1 MSKQFRVV
9 NPATHLR
16 LRPTTLTYPDQ
27 AHSLQPLQTILVFLL
42 LLVVIV
48 FAAPLQKLTLID
60 SLTDLLSMAM
70 MDQGSMVRSPA
81 TAPVV
86 CANIVPDSRSF
97 RDIDCSVGIFYSCSE
112 LLLSYPCCLLLKI
125 FSFISLDFCRDK

>member
-1 MSKQFRVV
+1 
-9 NPATHLR
+9 
-16 LRPTTLTYPDQ
+16 
-27 AHSLQPLQTILVFLL
+27 
-42 LLVVIV
+42 
-48 FAAPLQKLTLID
+48 
-60 SLTDLLSMAM
+60 MAM

-86 CANIVPDSRSF
+86 GANIVPDSRSF